1 MKAFIRHILR
11 SADGNKGQMAVIV
24 LTIAVVTAMIFAAFS
39 MYDVFFNVNI
49 AEYDRV
55 ADGADMLLGTNG
67 GTTEFFSR
75 ARVQRVIDSEP
86 EGEVVSVLY
95 FAKINTILKTEEH
108 SRTVLVEATDLEEY
122 LAAHE
127 LRYVDAF
134 TAETVDADVKF
145 EEAGGYSSVIIGKS
159 FAEAN
164 SLKAGDLVE
173 IYLPTYDSYTQVLVR
188 YVSVN
193 EGIFSSSAD
202 VNVLVDFAAVGNL
215 GQVSAAYIS
224 FSDPALFDKYE
235 ALFAEYFPALDCT
248 EGNNLSGVLDIVRNN
263 TLLLSVG
270 LIFLIATMMLILYT
284 SYVIIARNRM
294 HEMVVFKAAGAT
306 PAQVAGIMFGEVLFY
321 ALIGGAIGLLLGR
334 TAMGIAVKALLPL
347 AEHAVTYPFW
357 KYLVSFIIAV
367 LVTVAATSVPVASVS
382 RKTIRELT
390 GDAFKLVKKVKPP
403 ILILSTVLL
412 AASAVA
418 YALTKGIALAAV
430 SVVLL
435 AATVFWAYCAVYY
448 AVKLIGAAIAKIS
461 RGGTAYI
468 AGLGVTRNNAMHTVT
483 TLVAVVVTFAFLI
496 SEVVSLVQ
504 TAIVPFRSRYT
515 ADVVVTVNDGTGAY
529 TYDDVRGI
537 ILDTDGI
544 EWAGYF
550 NSQDYLLA
558 DGETEWTIYGV
569 SDLTVLRHCTENLTA
584 ETAELWAITENPLVL
599 SNDMMLRLGL
609 EIGDEVSFNPDSPDY
624 GSETHTF
631 TVVGVDYAVSEYDR
645 VGYCGFDFISKM
657 KNSAQYLAGISED
670 ADATEVFVELR
681 ERIENTGIPL
691 AYALEFD
698 EWAYA
703 ATRNLSG
710 VSTLLTLLQIM
721 VYVVAAIGV
730 VNVSIVTFYDR
741 RAEFRL
747 FKVAGMSSADFM
759 RYAVCEGATAAS
771 AGCLLGFVA
780 GYAVNLLVPSL
791 GSIIS
796 KYMPLDPFPLPLL
809 IITCG
814 AFALFMAFWTIIA
827 AANRKTNLIS
837 VNERSGV

>member
-86 EGEVVSVLY
+86 EGEVVSVMY

-127 LRYVDAF
+127 LRYVEEF
-134 TAETVDADVKF
+134 TAETEGADVKF

-173 IYLPTYDSYTQVLVR
+173 IYLPTYDSYTEVLVR
-188 YVSVN
+188 YVAVN

-224 FSDPALFDKYE
+224 FSDPALFEKYE
-235 ALFAEYFPALDCT
+235 ALFAEYFPAIDCT

-306 PAQVAGIMFGEVLFY
+306 PAQVAGIMFGEVMFY
-321 ALIGGAIGLLLGR
+321 ALIGGVIGLLLGR

-367 LVTVAATSVPVASVS
+367 LVTVAATSVPVISVS

-390 GDAFKLVKKVKPP
+390 GDAFKLVKKVRPVVL
-403 ILILSTVLL
+403 LISTVLL
-412 AASAVA
+412 VAAAVA

-435 AATVFWAYCAVYY
+435 VATVFWAYCAVYY
-448 AVKLIGAAIAKIS
+448 AVKLIGAAFTKIS
-461 RGGTAYI
+461 GGGPAYL

-483 TLVAVVVTFAFLI
+483 TLIAVVVTFAFLI

-504 TAIVPFRSRYT
+504 T
-515 ADVVVTVNDGTGAY
+515 
-529 TYDDVRGI
+529 
-537 ILDTDGI
+537 
-544 EWAGYF
+544 
-550 NSQDYLLA
+550 
-558 DGETEWTIYGV
+558 
-569 SDLTVLRHCTENLTA
+569 
-584 ETAELWAITENPLVL
+584 LW
-599 SNDMMLRLGL
+599 
-609 EIGDEVSFNPDSPDY
+609 
-624 GSETHTF
+624 
-631 TVVGVDYAVSEYDR
+631 
-645 VGYCGFDFISKM
+645 
-657 KNSAQYLAGISED
+657 
-670 ADATEVFVELR
+670 
-681 ERIENTGIPL
+681 
-691 AYALEFD
+691 
-698 EWAYA
+698 
-703 ATRNLSG
+703 
-710 VSTLLTLLQIM
+710 
-721 VYVVAAIGV
+721 
-730 VNVSIVTFYDR
+730 
-741 RAEFRL
+741 
-747 FKVAGMSSADFM
+747 
-759 RYAVCEGATAAS
+759 
-771 AGCLLGFVA
+771 
-780 GYAVNLLVPSL
+780 
-791 GSIIS
+791 
-796 KYMPLDPFPLPLL
+796 LP
-809 IITCG
+809 
-814 AFALFMAFWTIIA
+814 
-827 AANRKTNLIS
+827 
-837 VNERSGV
+837 

>member
-86 EGEVVSVLY
+86 EGEVTDVMY
-95 FAKINTILKTEEH
+95 FAKINTILKTEKH
-108 SRTVLVEATDLEEY
+108 SRTVLVEATDLEKY
-122 LAAHE
+122 LASHE
-127 LRYVDAF
+127 LRYTEEF
-134 TAETVDADVKF
+134 TAETEGADVKF

-164 SLKAGDLVE
+164 ALRAGDLVE
-173 IYLPTYDSYTQVLVR
+173 IYLPTYDSYTEVLVR
-188 YVSVN
+188 YIAVN
-193 EGIFSSSAD
+193 EGIFGSSAD

-235 ALFAEYFPALDCT
+235 ALFAEYFPAIDCT
-248 EGNNLSGVLDIVRNN
+248 EGNNLTGVLDIVRNN

-306 PAQVAGIMFGEVLFY
+306 PTQVAGIMFGEVLFY

-390 GDAFKLVKKVKPP
+390 GDAFKLVKKVKPVVL
-403 ILILSTVLL
+403 LISTVLL
-412 AASAVA
+412 AAAAVA

-430 SVVLL
+430 SIVLL
-435 AATVFWAYCAVYY
+435 VATVFWAYCAVYY
-448 AVKLIGAAIAKIS
+448 AVKFIGAAFTKLS
-461 RGGTAYI
+461 GGGTAYI

-483 TLVAVVVTFAFLI
+483 TLIAVVVTFAFLI

-515 ADVVVTVNDGTGAY
+515 ADVVVTVNDGTGNY
-529 TYDDVRGI
+529 TYDDIRGI

-550 NSQDYLLA
+550 NSQDYLLS

-569 SDLTVLRHCTENLTA
+569 SDITTLRHCTSGLTA
-584 ETAELWAITENPLVL
+584 EAAALFESTENPIVL
-599 SNDMMLRLGL
+599 SNDMMLRLDL
-609 EIGDEVSFNPDSPDY
+609 DVGDEVSFNPDSPDY
-624 GSETHTF
+624 GNETHTF
-631 TVVGVDYAVSEYDR
+631 TVVGVDYTVSEYDR
-645 VGYCGFDFISKM
+645 VGYCRFGFISRM
-657 KNSAQYLAGISED
+657 KNSAQYLAGIED
-670 ADATEVFVELR
+670 GADATEVFVTLR
-681 ERIENTGIPL
+681 ERIENTAIPL

-759 RYAVCEGATAAS
+759 RYAVCEGLVAAS
-771 AGCLLGFVA
+771 AGCLLGVVA

-796 KYMPLDPFPLPLL
+796 KYMPLEPFPLALVL
-809 IITCG
+809 ITCG
-814 AFALFMAFWTIIA
+814 AFLLFTAFWTIIA
-827 AANRKTNLIS
+827 AVNRKLNLTS
-837 VNERSGV
+837 VNERNGV

>member
-55 ADGADMLLGTNG
+55 ADGADMLLGTNN

-86 EGEVVSVLY
+86 EGEVVSVMY
-95 FAKINTILKTEEH
+95 FAKINTILKTDEH
-108 SRTVLVEATDLEEY
+108 SRTVLVEATDLEDY
-122 LAAHE
+122 LTAHSV
-127 LRYVDAF
+127 RF
-134 TAETVDADVKF
+134 TDEFTPDTEDPDVSY
-145 EEAGGYSSVIIGKS
+145 EESGGYSPIIIGQS
-159 FAEAN
+159 FAELN
-164 SLKAGDLVE
+164 GLKAGDLVE
-173 IYLPTYDSYTQVLVR
+173 IYLPTYDSYTQLLVK
-188 YVSVN
+188 YVAVN
-193 EGIFSSSAD
+193 EGIFGSSAD

-215 GQVSAAYIS
+215 GQVSAAYIT

-235 ALFAEYFPALDCT
+235 ALFGEYFPAVSCT
-248 EGNNLSGVLDIVRNN
+248 EGNNRTGVLEIVKNN

-357 KYLVSFIIAV
+357 KYLVSLIIAV
-367 LVTVAATSVPVASVS
+367 AVTVAATSVPVISVS

-390 GDAFKLVKKVKPP
+390 GDAFKLVKRVRPAVFV
-403 ILILSTVLL
+403 LSAVML
-412 AASAVA
+412 AASATA
-418 YALTKGIALAAV
+418 YALTEGIALTAV
-430 SVVLL
+430 SAVLL
-435 AATVFWAYCAVYY
+435 VATVFWAYCAVYY
-448 AVKLIGAAIAKIS
+448 AVKLIGALFTKLT
-461 RGGTAYI
+461 GGGAAYI

-483 TLVAVVVTFAFLI
+483 TLIAVVITFSFLI
-496 SEVVSLVQ
+496 SEVVSLVK
-504 TAIVPFRSRYT
+504 TAIVPFRSRYD
-515 ADVVVTVNDGTGAY
+515 ADVVVAVNDGTGDY
-529 TYDDVRGI
+529 TYDDIRGI
-537 ILDTDGI
+537 VLAAEGV

-569 SDLTVLRHCTENLTA
+569 SDVTTLKHCTDGLTDEA
-584 ETAELWAITENPLVL
+584 AALWESTENPIVL
-599 SNDMMLRLGL
+599 SNDMMLRLNL

-631 TVVGVDYAVSEYDR
+631 TVVGVDYTVSEYDR
-645 VGYCGFDFISKM
+645 VGYCRFDFISGM
-657 KNSAQYLAGISED
+657 KNSAQYLAGIEEG

-681 ERIENTGIPL
+681 ARIEETGIPL

-710 VSTLLTLLQIM
+710 VSTLLTILQIM

-730 VNVSIVTFYDR
+730 INVSIVTFYDR
-741 RAEFRL
+741 RSEFRL
-747 FKVAGMSSADFM
+747 LKVAGMSSGDFM
-759 RYAVCEGATAAS
+759 RYSLAEGAAAAVS
-771 AGCLLGFVA
+771 GCILGFVA

-791 GSIIS
+791 GSIIG
-796 KYMPLDPFPLPLL
+796 KYMPLEPLALPLVAV
-809 IITCG
+809 TCG
-814 AFALFMAFWTIIA
+814 AFALFMLFWTVIA
-827 AANRKTNLIS
+827 ACNRKINMVS
-837 VNERSGV
+837 VNERNGA